1 MLYKTYTRFHLIRG
15 GHFPLSKE
23 KTIENINIA
32 IDIFH
37 QNKSYNHFNNIES
50 FMLEEL
56 SFAKPLLVNTR
67 GNFRLYAEDATNI
80 NNTELFGTIYIGFQS
95 YINSGIIRSYAQIG
109 RYCSIGRNVS
119 IGLGNHDT
127 KGLSTS
133 PFFSYLPVFKDI
145 KLASENPKRRVIVGN
160 DVWIGDNVLISSGVK
175 IGDGAVI
182 AAGAVVT
189 KDVPNYAIVGGIPA
203 RIIKYRFPDHYINQ
217 LNAIQWWNK
226 PPKLLKC
233 IPKSVRSVSDIIH
246 FLTESISYDNSDFPI
261 RYNVID
267 SIKE

>member
-1 MLYKTYTRFHLIRG
+1 MFSG
-15 GHFPLSKE
+15 NGW
-23 KTIENINIA
+23 
-32 IDIFH
+32 
-37 QNKSYNHFNNIES
+37 
-50 FMLEEL
+50 L